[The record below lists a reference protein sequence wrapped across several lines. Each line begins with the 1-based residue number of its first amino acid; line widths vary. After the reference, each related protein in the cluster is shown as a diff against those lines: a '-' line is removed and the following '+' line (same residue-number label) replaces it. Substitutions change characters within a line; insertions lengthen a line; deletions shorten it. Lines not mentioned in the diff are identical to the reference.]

1 MVLFWNSKNP
11 WIFNGK
17 GDKKRSINP
26 VLNCELRNIKDG
38 STNIIKRQSSTKIYS
53 LTKDL
58 LIE

>member
-26 VLNCELRNIKDG
+26 VLKWELRNTNAG
-38 STNIIKRQSSTKIYS
+38 STNIIKRQINTRIYS